1 MKIEPKHVCSH
12 CGTEV
17 PEGAEFCPGCKRRI
31 RREERAGAQG
41 EKDSTEPEPSGESG
55 EGSVRSEAYVWAQ
68 AVLPALLALGFYFL
82 KAEEAAEHL
91 RRTLLLFGGL
101 TALFGLMD
109 TAELNRRLHQRGMRL
124 SDELRFQLAFFP
136 ILGLWKRRMLPGM
149 DRTAA
154 YPHVHSILL
163 LLFVFL
169 ISSGGKLGLL
179 LYT

>member
-1 MKIEPKHVCSH
+1 MKIEPKHICSH

-31 RREERAGAQG
+31 RRAGREEERRERGAA
-41 EKDSTEPEPSGESG
+41 EPEPSGEQGKDSAQ
-55 EGSVRSEAYVWAQ
+55 SEVYVWAQ
-68 AVLPALLALGFYFL
+68 AVLPTLLALGFYFL